1 MGDSFSGFDASK
13 YMYDGSSSS
22 YNPTAVSDSGKKTTI
37 ETVDF
42 SGDSNNDGSTS
53 GKNATPSSNENQ
65 TLNKD
70 FLDMYFAKYA
80 DVNNDG
86 VVDNKDA
93 LTMQE
98 ALADKNNGYFDLD
111 GDSEFTLKDVTI
123 LQKYLNGNEI
133 TNSDLNI

>member
-1 MGDSFSGFDASK
+1 MSNSAPYFKFGEFFS
-13 YMYDGSSSS
+13 
-22 YNPTAVSDSGKKTTI
+22 
-37 ETVDF
+37 
-42 SGDSNNDGSTS
+42 
-53 GKNATPSSNENQ
+53 
-65 TLNKD
+65 D

-133 TNSDLNI
+133 TNSDLNILTNPKIDTILESTEKTASADEIKAILSNMTQDEYTQYVKDLKGE